1 LGISVAALD
10 KVAAYFD
17 LTIDDVVHL
26 GSDVPQDVKIED
38 KATSEQLRLIQELDP
53 DDKSMVFK
61 MIDSLLTKK
70 KMKDFFQQQLAGQ

>member
-1 LGISVAALD
+1 VR
-10 KVAAYFD
+10 
-17 LTIDDVVHL
+17 
-26 GSDVPQDVKIED
+26 IED

-70 KMKDFFQQQLAGQ
+70 KMKDFFQQQIAH